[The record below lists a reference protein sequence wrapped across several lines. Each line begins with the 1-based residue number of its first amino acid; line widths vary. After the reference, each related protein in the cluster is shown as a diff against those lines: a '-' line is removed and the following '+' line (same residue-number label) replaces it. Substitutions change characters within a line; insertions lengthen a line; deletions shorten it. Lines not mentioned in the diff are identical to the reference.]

1 MQSTMSALS
10 NQLEAKR
17 STSQWT
23 HQIFAEK
30 SINTSQIKTF
40 LKDDHSNCT
49 HKSKGG
55 QCTRSTNKKSLSY
68 EGQTL
73 ERKRNTAWTIHDEWQ
88 QNMNDSRTARRSAN
102 KITKKTSPKSAQKNR
117 TSNNKRWLK
126 EGLRKSPPKEALR
139 TQTILLSLGLA
150 EKNNWSSGSSTKYY
164 QKKGTLQRELWSA
177 EKKRT
182 TQKKKCP
189 HHQNESLK
197 TSRQWRST
205 TRLDPLQ
212 SKGKANKNRH

>member
-1 MQSTMSALS
+1 MSALS

-30 SINTSQIKTF
+30 SINTSQNKTF

-73 ERKRNTAWTIHDEWQ
+73 ERKRNTAWTINDQRQ
-88 QNMNDSRTARRSAN
+88 QKRENSTN
-102 KITKKTSPKSAQKNR
+102 KKNSTFVHCPLTDITSPTVHPNVPR
-117 TSNNKRWLK
+117 DTRLK
-126 EGLRKSPPKEALR
+126 ELRQHSLCR
-139 TQTILLSLGLA
+139 TCNTSSWH
-150 EKNNWSSGSSTKYY
+150 NWIM
-164 QKKGTLQRELWSA
+164 
-177 EKKRT
+177 
-182 TQKKKCP
+182 
-189 HHQNESLK
+189 
-197 TSRQWRST
+197 RS
-205 TRLDPLQ
+205 
-212 SKGKANKNRH
+212 